1 MHKPIVLLSLSV
13 ALAAAQGRLRAE
25 PVRVHHTEGIVHG
38 FLVERTLEGATIANG
53 DLLQTAQGERV
64 TARLV
69 FRFKDGSIHDDTAVF
84 SQRQRFRMI
93 SDHLIQKG
101 PTFPQPLDLTID
113 AASGQATVRYTDDHG
128 QAKTE
133 SEHLDLPH
141 DLSNGMILTL
151 LKNVTAATAPKSL
164 SLVAATPKPR
174 IVKLELSV
182 AGQEGFVTGS
192 MPRTATHYI
201 VHVNIG
207 GLSGAIAPLV
217 GKQPPDSHVWILGG
231 EAPAFVK
238 SEQPFYFGGPV
249 WRIELVA
256 PVWSRAPGRK

>member
-1 MHKPIVLLSLSV
+1 V
-13 ALAAAQGRLRAE
+13 
-25 PVRVHHTEGIVHG
+25 
-38 FLVERTLEGATIANG
+38 
-53 DLLQTAQGERV
+53 
-64 TARLV
+64 
-69 FRFKDGSIHDDTAVF
+69 
-84 SQRQRFRMI
+84 
-93 SDHLIQKG
+93 
-101 PTFPQPLDLTID
+101 
-113 AASGQATVRYTDDHG
+113 
-128 QAKTE
+128 
-133 SEHLDLPH
+133 
-141 DLSNGMILTL
+141 ILTL